1 MLELVNVSWTV
12 PYVGA
17 VCGGMGQVDI
27 KISEHSN
34 LPPQPIKAQTQRKE
48 ELEPEILNS
57 MRGLI
62 INHFYFV
69 FNIKAFHSLE
79 VNAFLYSFRHSIHE
93 SDIRLLPRLCEERI
107 YVLIQGNN

>member
-17 VCGGMGQVDI
+17 ACGGMGQVDI

-34 LPPQPIKAQTQRKE
+34 PPPQPIKAQTQRKE
-48 ELEPEILNS
+48 ELEPEIFNS

-79 VNAFLYSFRHSIHE
+79 VNAIFTLSVIQYMNQT
-93 SDIRLLPRLCEERI
+93 SDYCLVF
-107 YVLIQGNN
+107 VL